1 MIPTRRLILKAGL
14 SAVALGL
21 AGCTGGAPGNAQ
33 VRLAPGSTLIVV
45 RHGDR
50 TESDLNAKG
59 RARAAALP
67 AALEGIA
74 LDAIYS
80 PGLQRNL
87 DTARPLATA
96 RNLPITRVGQE
107 RPAPTLASL
116 GAGKSAIW
124 IGNKGNLQSIWDD
137 LGLDGAPPLDYGDL
151 FIVRADASGR
161 LSVERRRW
169 GPA

>member
-1 MIPTRRLILKAGL
+1 MVATRRMVLRSGL
-14 SAVALGL
+14 AAVALGL
-21 AGCTGGAPGNAQ
+21 AACNGAAPGSGQ
-33 VRLAPGSTLIVV
+33 VRLAPGSTLILV

-50 TESDLNAKG
+50 TETDLNAKG

-80 PGLQRNL
+80 PGIKRNL

-96 RNLPITRVGQE
+96 RDLPITRVGQE
-107 RPAPTLASL
+107 RPAPVLASL
-116 GAGKSAIW
+116 GAGKTAIW

-151 FIVRADASGR
+151 FIVRAVGSGR
-161 LSVERRRW
+161 LSLERRRW
-169 GPA
+169 GPV

>member
-1 MIPTRRLILKAGL
+1 MEPTRRLILSTAL
-14 SAVALGL
+14 AALALGL
-21 AGCTGGAPGNAQ
+21 AGCGGAAPGSGG
-33 VRLAPGSTLIVV
+33 VRLAPGTTLILV

-67 AALEGIA
+67 AALEGMA

-80 PGLQRNL
+80 PGLSRNL

-107 RPAPTLASL
+107 RPAPVLATL
-116 GAGKSAIW
+116 GAGKTAIW

-137 LGLDGAPPLDYGDL
+137 LGLSGAPPLEYGDL
-151 FIVRADASGR
+151 FIVRADGAGR
-161 LSVERRRW
+161 LSLERRRW
-169 GPA
+169 GPE